1 MSLIFGV
8 WSGFV
13 EGMLRRLLKARG
25 LETVQFSAQVLCAL
39 YLNRKVS
46 VRKDDDSHRKTTKFA
61 TPHR

>member
-13 EGMLRRLLKARG
+13 EGMLGRLLKTRG
-25 LETVQFSAQVLCAL
+25 LETVQFSGQVLYSL
-39 YLNRKVS
+39 YLNQKVS
-46 VRKDDDSHRKTTKFA
+46 VRNDDDRHRKTTKFA